1 MKKGVET
8 LFLAGLVSFIVA
20 IFFGPIV
27 IKQLK
32 KFQFGQSIR
41 EEGPKSH
48 QKKAGTPTIGGII
61 FLLPVFLLSIFF
73 LEWSK
78 EIVVLVLLTAGHGFI
93 GFLDDFIK
101 IKFKRNLGLTA
112 KQKLLGQIVL
122 ASAVFWLLFSMD
134 ISTAITIPMTEIS
147 FDLGW
152 IGYFFFFLFL
162 AVGTTNATNL
172 TDGLDGLLSGLGVI
186 AIATFSFVAYTIGE
200 MEIFTFALLLIGA
213 LLGFLIFNSN
223 PAKVFMGDTG
233 SLAIGGALV
242 GLAVLTKTE
251 ILLAI
256 IGGVFVMET
265 LSVIIQVVSYK
276 TRKKRVFIMT
286 PIHHSFEHIGWS
298 EQTVVTRFWFVGIIC
313 SLVGLT
319 LFTL

>member
-1 MKKGVET
+1 MK
-8 LFLAGLVSFIVA
+8 
-20 IFFGPIV
+20 
-27 IKQLK
+27 
-32 KFQFGQSIR
+32 
-41 EEGPKSH
+41 
-48 QKKAGTPTIGGII
+48 
-61 FLLPVFLLSIFF
+61 
-73 LEWSK
+73 
-78 EIVVLVLLTAGHGFI
+78 IVVLVLLTAGYGLI

-122 ASAVFWLLFSMD
+122 ASGVFWLLFSMD
-134 ISTAITIPMTEIS
+134 ISTAITIPMTELS

-172 TDGLDGLLSGLGVI
+172 TDGLDGLLSGLGAI
-186 AIATFSFVAYTIGE
+186 AIATFGFVAFT
-200 MEIFTFALLLIGA
+200 MDKLDLATFALLVIGA
-213 LLGFLIFNSN
+213 LLGFLLFNSN

-242 GLAVLTKTE
+242 GFAVLTKTE
-251 ILLAI
+251 ILLAV
-256 IGGVFVMET
+256 IGGVFVFET

-286 PIHHSFEHIGWS
+286 PIHHSFEQVWGN
-298 EQTVVTRFWFVGIIC
+298 EQTVVTRFWLVGAIC
-313 SLVGLT
+313 SLIALT